1 VGDYPAAR
9 TSSRRVALWLR
20 LALAVGILAGC
31 QDGPPAAPQEPT
43 GPLLAYRSSS
53 EIGLVDGTSV
63 VATAAGAFTESND
76 AIATE
81 DGRFV
86 FARTADDKL
95 ATLEVQT
102 KRAGTL
108 PLPQGSG
115 LGTGGGSTVVWF
127 EQPNKLMQLDLTNP
141 GAGSVVRQTVDL
153 PTVSGQT
160 GDPMLLAARGG
171 TAIIARVEST
181 PSPFGG
187 PDTLYAV
194 RGTGAPTRLGQADA
208 NTPVS
213 VAKLSPD
220 GASLAY
226 ALYRRSSNTCGTAAV
241 TVVNA
246 DGSQQTFDVAA
257 PDPDVGSQIM
267 HVWWPKTGPLNLS
280 LGTWQCAQPE
290 TFRPLVWQLTGD
302 RLDQTTPRTAALQ
315 TAQAAPGQQALIVP
329 QGTSPEP
336 SGTLVFEDSGRRVTI
351 KPDVD
356 AIAVVGGPA

>member
-1 VGDYPAAR
+1 VGEYPAAGIFA
-9 TSSRRVALWLR
+9 RRAWHWLR
-20 LALAVGILAGC
+20 LALTVGILAGC
-31 QDGPPAAPQEPT
+31 HDGPAAPQEPT

-63 VATAAGAFTESND
+63 VATAAGTFTESND

-86 FARTADDKL
+86 FARAADDKL
-95 ATLEVQT
+95 ATLEVRT
-102 KRAGTL
+102 KRASTL
-108 PLPQGSG
+108 PLPQGSR
-115 LGTGGGSTVVWF
+115 LGTGGGSTVVWW
-127 EQPNKLMQLDLTNP
+127 EQPNKLMQLDLANP
-141 GAGSVVRQTVDL
+141 GANPVLRQTVDL
-153 PTVSGQT
+153 PTVSGPA

-187 PDTLYAV
+187 HDTLYAV
-194 RGTGAPTRLGQADA
+194 RGSGAPTRLGQADA

-213 VAKLSPD
+213 VARLSPD

-226 ALYRRSSNTCGTAAV
+226 ALQRRSSNTCGTAAV
-241 TVVNA
+241 AVANA
-246 DGSQQTFDVAA
+246 DGSQQAFDVAA
-257 PDPDVGSQIM
+257 PDADVGSQIM
-267 HVWWPKTGPLNLS
+267 HVWWPKAGPLNLS
-280 LGTWQCAQPE
+280 LATWQCAQPE

-302 RLDQTTPRTAALQ
+302 RLVQTTPRTAALQ
-315 TAQAAPGQQALIVP
+315 TAEVAPGQQALIVP

-336 SGTLVFEDSGRRVTI
+336 SGTLVFADSGRRVTI

-356 AIAVVGGPA
+356 AIAVVGGP